1 MGRALTK
8 QQKRAQKKKDRQ
20 RDTSAAAKLMT
31 EDQLDALSRK
41 VAEGGPMA
49 RVHGLRLQRERIKRR
64 QILGEDTSVDGNSES
79 WRHSPKIGPRGY
91 NVEFGGADTV
101 VGSMVE
107 ARGTTD
113 KVKGIFPWS
122 IGAGSPLIGTPVGTH
137 LDTGEPVHIDLTD
150 WMRRGGLITSPIA
163 LVLALNGYGKS
174 SLVRRLQTGAVA
186 HGRCSMVLGDC
197 KPDFRVQTEKFG
209 GQVVQVG
216 HDHGQINPL
225 DVGALGD
232 AVVKMRRSA
241 LILQECLDTSSQAAC
256 DRVYAEFGTR
266 LGDEWAKSNRWQRT
280 SFIEQ
285 LNQEARE
292 VRLDVRMR
300 QSMMVASLV
309 QLVRRGRVSDFE
321 ETMISSA
328 ISGLY
333 DEGVAGPDGQRVRFA
348 EDNPPLLEDLYTFI
362 CTPTDRLIE
371 DAGIQP
377 GRAADPVT
385 HQLSAE
391 AEYLNDIK
399 PLRRSLRALIRGEFG
414 EVFNGKTS
422 TRLDLSKPAICV
434 DVSNIPHSEAS
445 PLRAAVLMACW
456 GDGFGAVEAAGRL
469 ATVGLGPRVETQVIM
484 DELWQVLQASPQM
497 VSKINQLTRLNRQT
511 ATELIMITHS
521 IADFSAVEND
531 QAVAEADGL
540 VERSRVK
547 IIGAVPSKEIAR
559 LREVV
564 DLSDQEAGRLTSWS
578 RPPGIVGEGVRPG
591 EKAPPPPGT
600 GHFLVKVGERGVGI
614 PFRMQITA
622 AEERTEVHN
631 TNKAYDD
638 GVILPVDRKLASV

>member
-1 MGRALTK
+1 MARTK
-8 QQKRAQKKKDRQ
+8 TKDPQ
-20 RDTSAAAKLMT
+20 ASLMT
-31 EDQLDALSRK
+31 EDQLEALTTK
-41 VAEGGPMA
+41 VAQGGPLAKM
-49 RVHGLRLQRERIKRR
+49 HSLRLQRENLKRR
-64 QILGEDTSVDGNSES
+64 QILGSAATGDADGEA
-79 WRHSPKIGPRGY
+79 WRSAVKQGPRGY
-91 NVEFGGADTV
+91 NAAFGGPDTV

-113 KVKGIFPWS
+113 KVEGIYPWTV
-122 IGAGSPLIGTPVGTH
+122 GAGSPLIGTPVGTH

-197 KPDFRVQTEKFG
+197 KPDFRTQTEKFG
-209 GQVVQVG
+209 GQVIQVG
-216 HDHGQINPL
+216 HDHGRINPL

-232 AVVKMRRSA
+232 AVVTMRDSA
-241 LILQECLDTSSQAAC
+241 DLLEACFDTTDQANL
-256 DRVYAEFGTR
+256 DRVYARFGTR
-266 LGDEWAKSNRWQRT
+266 LGDEWSTSNQWQRST
-280 SFIEQ
+280 FIER
-285 LNQEARE
+285 LRREARE

-309 QLVRRGRVSDFE
+309 QLVRRGKVSDFE

-328 ISGLY
+328 IMGLY
-333 DEGVAGPDGQRVRFA
+333 DEGLVDDQGNRTVFR
-348 EDNPPLLEDLYTFI
+348 EDSPPLLQDLYAFI
-362 CTPTDRLIE
+362 CRPTDRLIE

-377 GRAADPVT
+377 GRVADPVT
-385 HQLSAE
+385 HQLSAA
-391 AEYLNDIK
+391 AEYLDDIK

-414 EVFNGKTS
+414 EIFNGPT
-422 TRLDLSKPAICV
+422 TERLDLSMPAICV

-469 ATVGLGPRVETQVIM
+469 AKVGLGPRVETQVIM
-484 DELWQVLQASPQM
+484 DELWQVLQADKSM
-497 VSKINQLTRLNRQT
+497 VSKVNQLSRLNRQT

-521 IADFSAVEND
+521 IADFSAVDSE

-540 VERSRVK
+540 VERARVK
-547 IIGAVPSKEIAR
+547 IIGAVPAKEIGR

-564 DLSDQEAGRLTSWS
+564 ELSDDEAHRLTTWS
-578 RPPGIVGEGVRPG
+578 KPPGIVGEGVRPG

-600 GHFLVKVGERGVGI
+600 GHFMAKVGERGTGI
-614 PFRMQITA
+614 SFYMPITM
-622 AEERTEVHN
+622 AEQLAEVHN
-631 TNKAYDD
+631 TNAAYDD
-638 GVILPVDRKLASV
+638 NRILPLQPVGV